1 MLVISHRGNLDGP
14 DPSVENKPD
23 QIELVISKGIQVE
36 IDIILVDGVWFLGHD
51 LPQYRID
58 QSFLK
63 KHESHLWCHAK
74 NIEALEKL
82 KDIGLHCF
90 WHENDRYTLT
100 SKGIIWAYPN
110 YYTSNGVLVLP
121 DKTFMNTYRYAYKVY
136 GVCVDHVN
144 DCL

>member
-1 MLVISHRGNLDGP
+1 MLLISHRGNLNGP
-14 DPSVENKPD
+14 DPSVENTPG

-36 IDIILVDGVWFLGHD
+36 IDIILLDGVWFLGHD

-136 GVCVDHVN
+136 GVCVDDPIN
-144 DCL
+144 YI